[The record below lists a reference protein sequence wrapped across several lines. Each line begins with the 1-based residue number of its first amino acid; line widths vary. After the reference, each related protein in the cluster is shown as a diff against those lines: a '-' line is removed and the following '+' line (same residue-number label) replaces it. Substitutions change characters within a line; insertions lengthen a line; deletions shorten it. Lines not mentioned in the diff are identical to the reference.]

1 LLRFSASLLCAFAAV
16 TCGGEQADS
25 APTTPTEDQAQL
37 DKGEVLVRSLT
48 PTGDEGVA
56 AEARAVVGAPPDK
69 VFAVVDDCANFKAF
83 MPRVKN
89 SALRRT
95 EGDAKI
101 CYTEIGMPFPIS
113 NLNSEV
119 RSVSSKLPNGG
130 FQRTWTLVKGTYKR
144 NNGTWKVE
152 PWGADGAK
160 SLVTYTLDVNP
171 DVMIPD
177 AIIRKAQTGSLP
189 DVFEAL
195 RKRVGSP

>member
-1 LLRFSASLLCAFAAV
+1 LLRFCVSILCAFSAV
-16 TCGGEQADS
+16 TCGGDKADS
-25 APTTPTEDQAQL
+25 APVSAGADQAQL
-37 DKGEVLVRSLT
+37 DKGEVLVKSLT

-56 AEARAVVGAPPDK
+56 AEARAVVSAPPEK
-69 VFAVVDDCANFKAF
+69 VFGFLDDCARFKEF
-83 MPRVKN
+83 MPRVKD
-89 SALRRT
+89 SALRGT

-113 NLNSEV
+113 NLWSEV
-119 RSVSSKLPNGG
+119 RSVTTRLPDGG
-130 FQRTWTLVKGTYKR
+130 YQRAWTLIKGTYKR
-144 NNGTWKVE
+144 NTGNWKVQ
-152 PWGADGAK
+152 PWGADGTK

-195 RKRVGSP
+195 RKRAQGG